1 MISANRDC
9 NIQCNNLKDELFIY
23 NYFIF
28 SPNSE
33 GPRSDAQQDSESEQ
47 NPVLI
52 INEKVISYSIKL
64 RPNYHSKLFKAVIRM
79 PNGKKTFV

>member
-64 RPNYHSKLFKAVIRM
+64 RQDYHFKLQI
-79 PNGKKTFV
+79 